1 MARNKLLLE
10 VGLLEVGLLEVGL
23 LEVGLLEVGLLE
35 VGLYYPHIGLT
46 PGSLFGVIELSLPT
60 NFWVF
65 IL

>member
-1 MARNKLLLE
+1 MMARNKL
-10 VGLLEVGLLEVGL
+10 
-23 LEVGLLEVGLLE
+23 LLEVGLLE